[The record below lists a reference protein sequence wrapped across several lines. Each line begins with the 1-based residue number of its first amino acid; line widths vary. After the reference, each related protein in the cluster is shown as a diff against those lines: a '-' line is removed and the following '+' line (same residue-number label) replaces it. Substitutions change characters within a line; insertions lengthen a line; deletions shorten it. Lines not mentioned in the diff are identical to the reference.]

1 MIFPICQR
9 NADEVAFRITVVGPI
24 DFIEAGERDNLF
36 PDFDV
41 HVAPELFCL
50 EGAARRD
57 WASFLLRLRAK
68 FRRRLMGAAGALL
81 LTRLAG
87 FIDAL
92 AVIQPQLE
100 RPIGLREFVI
110 TLNE

>member
-1 MIFPICQR
+1 MPKYAPRVGIP
-9 NADEVAFRITVVGPI
+9 VVTAAHSTPGAASI
-24 DFIEAGERDNLF
+24 L

-57 WASFLLRLRAK
+57 WASFLL
-68 FRRRLMGAAGALL
+68 MGAADALL

-92 AVIQPQLE
+92 AGIQPQLE